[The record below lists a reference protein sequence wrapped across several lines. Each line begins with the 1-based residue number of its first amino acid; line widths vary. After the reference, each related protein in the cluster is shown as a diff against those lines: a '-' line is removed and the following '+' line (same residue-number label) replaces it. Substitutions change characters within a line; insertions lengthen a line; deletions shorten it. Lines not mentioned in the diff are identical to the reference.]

1 MGLDMYAMT
10 VKADLIGDQQV
21 DITLHNPDGNMLFPN
36 DTDTNFAYWRKF
48 NNLHQWMAD
57 LYFKKGGQSSSFN
70 CNTVRLMPEDLDRLA
85 AEAKTLKPASGFFW
99 GDEDEMTPEATQEVL
114 EFVEKSRLAIANG
127 KAVIYD
133 SWW

>member
-1 MGLDMYAMT
+1 MYAYT
-10 VKADLIGDQQV
+10 CDQEQVGDKQV
-21 DITLHNPDGNMLFPN
+21 DIDLDKVRGL
-36 DTDTNFAYWRKF
+36 DRDFAYWRKF

-70 CNTVRLMPEDLDRLA
+70 CNTVRLMREDLDRLA
-85 AEAKTLKPASGFFW
+85 AEAATLKPASGFFW
-99 GDEDEMTPEATQEVL
+99 GDEDDMTPEATKDVL
-114 EFVEKSRLAIANG
+114 EFVERSRLAIANG

>member
-1 MGLDMYAMT
+1 MGLDMYAFT
-10 VKADLIGDQQV
+10 CDQEQIGDKQV
-21 DITLHNPDGNMLFPN
+21 DIDLEKIKELDKK
-36 DTDTNFAYWRKF
+36 FAYWRKF

-70 CNTVRLMPEDLDRLA
+70 CDTVRLMREDLDRLE